1 MMKCPNCKRSIVPH
15 FDGYH
20 IRRYGMCQDCWE
32 QKLKES
38 KK

>member
-1 MMKCPNCKRSIVPH
+1 MKCPKCNQNIIPH
-15 FDGYH
+15 FGGYY

-32 QKLKES
+32 QLKGD